1 MIIHENTQN
10 FLVSFEELSVGDVF
24 KGEVGYGLYYMR
36 VSNISDGYQD
46 YNCVN
51 LHDGCLDCFSNSATV
66 RKINTAKLVVE

>member
-10 FLVSFEELSVGDVF
+10 FLASFGELSVGDVF
-24 KGEVGYGLYYMR
+24 KDEMGDGLYYMR
-36 VSNISDGYQD
+36 VGNINDGYQD

-51 LHDGCLDCFSNSATV
+51 LHDGGLDCFSNSATV